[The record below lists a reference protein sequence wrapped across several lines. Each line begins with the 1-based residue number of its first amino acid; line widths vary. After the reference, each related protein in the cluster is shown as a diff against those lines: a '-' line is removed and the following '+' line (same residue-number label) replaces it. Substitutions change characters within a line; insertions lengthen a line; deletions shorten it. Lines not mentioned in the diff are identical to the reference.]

1 MAADAVCAWQAWIRR
16 NLRREV
22 ASRAADLDSLLEGKA
37 SAFVHVHSAAML
49 SLVAD
54 QTKIREDVCP
64 ETLLMDVHRLSI
76 LQREFQYI
84 VTAVTMLVT
93 ATHGITATKNAS
105 DVQV

>member
-1 MAADAVCAWQAWIRR
+1 M

-22 ASRAADLDSLLEGKA
+22 ASKAVDLESLLEGKA

-54 QTKIREDVCP
+54 QTTIKADMCP
-64 ETLLMDVHRLSI
+64 ETLLFDVHRLSI

-93 ATHGITATKNAS
+93 ATHSITATKNVS
-105 DVQV
+105 DLQVVAVLFEFQFSLY